1 MRERAGLSRGR
12 SVLAGDVRGVR
23 HGRRLPRCGIVL
35 DVPRLPLTMSPTIAV
50 DLPAADVASPYAQT
64 LLDACTLGT
73 QSLARCVTGQ
83 ENADDQGLAV
93 AIVTWNGPARTGA
106 HVEVGLRA
114 GVEQRWRARDLVFSA
129 VDPEVER
136 WRTVG
141 FAIATIAG
149 DLVDRERAESRRE
162 PTLPAPAAEHA
173 SHETPPADDS
183 RDSSPRSWLDA
194 LFSVEAAAGSSPA
207 FGGEM
212 RFARSLSPDSVFVT
226 AGAACTVR
234 RLDPDRLQILRLGA
248 STGIGLVALRLG
260 DRLRFTVRA
269 GAALQLVEVTGTEPV
284 TGASAQVGRW
294 IAGLEEGRD
303 GSWMASPRVGFVAG
317 VQAGEATGAVDIRG
331 KGQLLARLPAV
342 GWVGQGGVRIAFP

>member
-1 MRERAGLSRGR
+1 
-12 SVLAGDVRGVR
+12 
-23 HGRRLPRCGIVL
+23 
-35 DVPRLPLTMSPTIAV
+35 MSPTIAV

-73 QSLARCVTGQ
+73 QSLARCVAGH

-106 HVEVGLRA
+106 HVEVELRA
-114 GVEQRWRARDLVFSA
+114 GVEQRWRARDLAFSA

-149 DLVDRERAESRRE
+149 NLVDHERAGSRHE
-162 PTLPAPAAEHA
+162 PLPAPAAEHA
-173 SHETPPADDS
+173 NRETPPPDDA
-183 RDSSPRSWLDA
+183 RDSSSRSWLDA
-194 LFSVEAAAGSSPA
+194 LFSVEANAGSSPA

-212 RFARSLSPDSVFVT
+212 RFARLLRPDSVFVT
-226 AGAACTVR
+226 AAAACTVR
-234 RLDPDRLQILRLGA
+234 RLDPDRLQILRLGI
-248 STGIGLVALRLG
+248 STGIGLVAVRLG
-260 DRLRFTVRA
+260 DRVRFSVRA
-269 GAALQLVEVTGTEPV
+269 GAALQLVQVTGTDTL

-294 IAGLEEGRD
+294 IVGLEEGLD
-303 GSWMASPRVGFVAG
+303 GSWMASPRVGVVAG

-331 KGQLLARLPAV
+331 QGQLLARLPAV

>member
-1 MRERAGLSRGR
+1 
-12 SVLAGDVRGVR
+12 
-23 HGRRLPRCGIVL
+23 LPGCGILL
-35 DVPRLPLTMSPTIAV
+35 DGPRLPLTMSPTIAV

-73 QSLARCVTGQ
+73 QSLARCVAGQ
-83 ENADDQGLAV
+83 QTTDDQGLAV
-93 AIVTWNGPARTGA
+93 AIVTWNGPARMGA
-106 HVEVGLRA
+106 HVEVGLRT
-114 GVEQRWRARDLVFSA
+114 GVEPRWWARDLAFSA

-149 DLVDRERAESRRE
+149 DLVEHERAESRRE

-173 SHETPPADDS
+173 SRETPPVEDS
-183 RDSSPRSWLDA
+183 RDSSPRSWLDT

-207 FGGEM
+207 FGGEL
-212 RFARSLSPDSVFVT
+212 RFARSLRPESVFVT
-226 AGAACTVR
+226 AAAAGTVR
-234 RLDPDRLQILRLGA
+234 RLDPDRLQILRLGI

-260 DRLRFTVRA
+260 DRVRFTVRA
-269 GAALQLVEVTGTEPV
+269 GAALQLVQVTGTDTL
-284 TGASAQVGRW
+284 TGASGQAGRW
-294 IAGLEEGRD
+294 IVGLEEALD
-303 GSWMASPRVGFVAG
+303 GSWMPSPRFGFVAG

-331 KGQLLARLPAV
+331 HGHLLARLPAV